1 MLHAIS
7 WARFGAVLFI
17 GLVIYY
23 GYVFLRF
30 YRRDLVALLRGD
42 RSGRKGMAESVET
55 AVKVA
60 QGEVNEVGAGVD
72 RGVADRKSARAAGGA
87 ERTES
92 ADVVQT
98 PAKAEGGQ
106 AALFPGDKEGETPEL
121 FKVMEKVVKLLRQMF
136 GEAAATGVRR
146 EELEDRIRT
155 VLSGYRQLVKTPYQ
169 VSINNFIQRSCTT
182 AFSLLLSDSEIMRLW
197 DG

>member
-1 MLHAIS
+1 
-7 WARFGAVLFI
+7 
-17 GLVIYY
+17 
-23 GYVFLRF
+23 
-30 YRRDLVALLRGD
+30 
-42 RSGRKGMAESVET
+42 MAESVET